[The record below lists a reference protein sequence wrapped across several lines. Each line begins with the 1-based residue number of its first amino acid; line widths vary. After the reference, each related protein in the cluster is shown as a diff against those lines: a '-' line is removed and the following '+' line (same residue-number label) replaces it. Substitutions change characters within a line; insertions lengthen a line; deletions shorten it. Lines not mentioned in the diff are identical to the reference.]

1 MIILKVRRV
10 QQSLFKRII
19 YLILSIQRRKQV
31 VIIRVD
37 VLIQDVNRTRSV
49 DANWLL
55 EHKNSRPSMK
65 GEKVTEK
72 FMDFINRIFNRKV
85 YLDGFVNPETE
96 EKKVIRY
103 IYDSVFPDEATME
116 FVQKIVNDDLYVKQ

>member
-1 MIILKVRRV
+1 
-10 QQSLFKRII
+10 
-19 YLILSIQRRKQV
+19 
-31 VIIRVD
+31 
-37 VLIQDVNRTRSV
+37 
-49 DANWLL
+49 
-55 EHKNSRPSMK
+55 MK